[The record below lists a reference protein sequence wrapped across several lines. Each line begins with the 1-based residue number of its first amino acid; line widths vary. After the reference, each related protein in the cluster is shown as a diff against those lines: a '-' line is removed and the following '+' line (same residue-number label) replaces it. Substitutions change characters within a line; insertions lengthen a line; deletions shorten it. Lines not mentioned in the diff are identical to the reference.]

1 MEHLSTQKLFNSSLM
16 KVTEDMYDISP
27 CKKPEKNKKAQE
39 NDTEE
44 SPFSFSFSSFAPSEI
59 SKGKESRKVQFGFN
73 LLTSYQNT
81 LQIHAFRRLK
91 QLPVKISPA
100 RRIFNLFNSK
110 KKRAAFIK
118 WYVNSIKISS
128 DHKVT
133 TALSTLNRLN
143 SYSRKYISCSLL
155 FSLFT
160 KHFHIISCKFL
171 STLSSPPPPSRTP
184 SKSKQNSS
192 IPSQNSQSIFT
203 GFLFLQKLFE
213 KRKAIH
219 KINTFKLL
227 SDDISLQRKA
237 FIQNT
242 DRCIMLSEQLF
253 EAKDSKEK
261 AEFEKEELIAVLES
275 KTDELDKVL
284 DVLEEYKSWQGKLTS
299 IEKAMKEEVQHWKA
313 QATWAQAE
321 FDKKN
326 NEIIEVYSDKKKAE
340 EECLKAYR
348 NLDAAQRQTLE
359 LQQKCAELE
368 NNGKKECGECE
379 GMKKDIAT
387 YNELIEEFKKSEE
400 TYMAQI
406 KDMQELISRPSSV
419 ISQKSKS
426 KPVKKA
432 PKKVLE
438 LDKQPISESE
448 NQFAL
453 EVVNLHKQL
462 NKLKHENRTLSEILK
477 K

>member
-1 MEHLSTQKLFNSSLM
+1 
-16 KVTEDMYDISP
+16 
-27 CKKPEKNKKAQE
+27 
-39 NDTEE
+39 
-44 SPFSFSFSSFAPSEI
+44 
-59 SKGKESRKVQFGFN
+59 
-73 LLTSYQNT
+73 
-81 LQIHAFRRLK
+81 
-91 QLPVKISPA
+91 
-100 RRIFNLFNSK
+100 
-110 KKRAAFIK
+110 
-118 WYVNSIKISS
+118 
-128 DHKVT
+128 
-133 TALSTLNRLN
+133 
-143 SYSRKYISCSLL
+143 
-155 FSLFT
+155 
-160 KHFHIISCKFL
+160 
-171 STLSSPPPPSRTP
+171 
-184 SKSKQNSS
+184 
-192 IPSQNSQSIFT
+192 
-203 GFLFLQKLFE
+203 
-213 KRKAIH
+213 
-219 KINTFKLL
+219 
-227 SDDISLQRKA
+227 
-237 FIQNT
+237 
-242 DRCIMLSEQLF
+242 MLSEQLF

-406 KDMQELISRPSSV
+406 KDMQELISRPNSV

-477 K
+477 KCQHERDELRKLMLGKDEALTRLRKENDQLSISLSTDHYKSIHKLEFSSVQYEQQTKELSAELVSQQKTREEIKRSLESAMSENESLKSQIADLKEAAKPQSDSQKLAENLANLQNHFSRLKDMSDRQMQTIEGLKQENYQLMQNIESFKSFARSSKLHADKATTDAEAYAGLIKKMEVEISQAFYAKEAAEAEAATLKQHLVKLLNSR